1 MPLPLLAALPAVFA
15 GISAITQMAQ
25 GKKKLKALEAAGGR
39 PEYETPEE
47 VKQALAISQAN
58 YADPTMPGQQ
68 TMYDRNSL
76 AAANAARA
84 AIEGGG
90 GISSLAGI
98 AAAESQGAQNI
109 GIAGANF
116 QNQQELQYQNQLG
129 NMANYQD
136 QAFQINEFAPYTEAY
151 NEGREQIGAGQ
162 QNLYGAL
169 GSIAK
174 VGMGMAMNP
183 TAPTV
188 QEMGTQAA
196 GDVGKT
202 MMINGLVQKTGGDYG
217 AAAAQSTQGFNLFDG
232 VSGQYA
238 PFMQSLYRGY
248 QATKKM

>member
-1 MPLPLLAALPAVFA
+1 MI
-15 GISAITQMAQ
+15 G
-25 GKKKLKALEAAGGR
+25 GKNKIENLER
-39 PEYETPEE
+39 PTYEIPNE
-47 VKQALAISQAN
+47 VKQALAISRAN
-58 YADPTMPGQQ
+58 YADPSMPGQDV
-68 TMYDRNSL
+68 MYDRNSL
-76 AAANAARA
+76 AASNAARA

-116 QNQQELQYQNQLG
+116 QNQQELQYQGQLQ

-136 QAFQINEFAPYTEAY
+136 QAWQINEFAPYTESY

-162 QNLYGAL
+162 QNLFGAL

-174 VGMGMAMNP
+174 VGLGAMMMP
-183 TAPTV
+183 DAPTV
-188 QEMGTQAA
+188 QEMGAQAA

-202 MMINGLVQKTGGDYG
+202 MMINGMVQKMGGDFG
-217 AAAAQSTQGFNLFDG
+217 AAAAQSTQGNNVFDG
-232 VSGQYA
+232 MSGQYA